1 MSTFGYAVEQIGQ
14 AVHTL
19 ATTDGDLRTR
29 LLRAEPDIVFAP
41 PTDLPAELKER
52 LELVRERASTIG
64 EMQPNELSQYA
75 DQLVAL
81 AFCLHREAAKR
92 S

>member
-1 MSTFGYAVEQIGQ
+1 MSMFGYAVEQIGQ

-29 LLRAEPDIVFAP
+29 LLRARPDIILAP
-41 PTDLPAELKER
+41 QADVPGELKER
-52 LELVRERASTIG
+52 LELVKARASAIG
-64 EMQPNELSQYA
+64 KMQPDELSPYA
-75 DQLVAL
+75 DQHVAL
-81 AFCLHREAAKR
+81 AFGLHREAAKR